1 MEDWRRGRQGRGKS
15 VLSCFSGEIQYSDSE
30 RKNLGSSIY
39 HLVLRNLYRAAI
51 YLALRFPLCS
61 PVPRFF
67 VFPLAQTLSLSCL
80 PPAIPRYKC
89 NKADTAKGDDK
100 SDRVN
105 LGCRVD
111 RYNLLR
117 RDSEG
122 DGGGCG
128 SPGERLKGKKI
139 VTRIV

>member
-51 YLALRFPLCS
+51 YLALRFPLVLPS
-61 PVPRFF
+61 PVSSFSRS
-67 VFPLAQTLSLSCL
+67 LKLCLSLAF
-80 PPAIPRYKC
+80 PAIPRYKC